1 MKTDLRQLLLV
12 VLILF
17 EEVVDF
23 LVVDFEASRLRLN
36 HVEEVDSKI
45 CKVLPKNVLVTFF
58 FYNESY

>member
-1 MKTDLRQLLLV
+1 MKADLHQLFLV

-23 LVVDFEASRLRLN
+23 LVVDSVARRLRLY
-36 HVEEVDSKI
+36 HFEKVDSKV
-45 CKVLPKNVLVTFF
+45 CKVLPKSVLVTFF